1 MAPSSAQILIIHC
14 LYLYIADGV
23 FIDKYSYHAIERVW
37 PEAQQ
42 FCQDQFG
49 TDLASVHSEQD
60 QEIITTVSNGAKG
73 WIGLH
78 DIDQEGTFIWVD
90 GTTFDYGSTL
100 YILPWRPDRPNDYQ
114 GGEDCV
120 MIESQSEFNNE
131 WNDLRCTD
139 YSIPQPIFCN
149 KPSLLCNA
157 TNDVEW
163 SAISGSWQIDSCQA
177 VSDVPGIVM
186 IDNKVWSEA
195 SMNNENY
202 LAIEYMFSMDTM
214 DTSMNYVGVAGMVI
228 KNLYLCHHYFIG
240 IIPDQNTVILQQI
253 SNTTRTVLATNSSF
267 NHISKHYYPL
277 QIILEGQSFIISI
290 HGQEYIQFE
299 LDLNVTELSP
309 YWRIGLW
316 NNNLNVTAKSLYI
329 EGTEASAEDYVDE
342 CDVLLPSSSTID
354 TIITNEISSTIN
366 IASTTDMTSSTSEFE
381 HSVSTTETNVSVPLS
396 STKDTIITIDTNP
409 APDTDTTS
417 STSDLN
423 ATEFKNSTLAEK
435 PVTPKGP
442 KAKVLNSDETESTG
456 LQLDPTM
463 VFVGFSIMGCC
474 ILILILALVYKWRRV
489 KRMRRFTSTRT
500 DRTNISV
507 IPGLH
512 VQDSSGGG
520 VGMFVN
526 DDSSEFAQRDHGM
539 SKHDIKCV
547 NKLQVPDLI
556 DVDSNSIKEGSKISD
571 DEDSEMIAH
580 QSTGGFNHEIGL
592 DDGEFI
598 IHSDNESQQR
608 NMKETMSVELGD
620 GGVENDEKSFEIKQ
634 LQDDNSSNWIDP
646 GNLDLEEMMME
657 GNSTQNFFGDA
668 N

>member
-42 FCQDQFG
+42 YCQDQFG
-49 TDLASVHSEQD
+49 TDLASVHSDQD

-78 DIDQEGTFIWVD
+78 DIDKEGTFIWVD

-114 GGEDCV
+114 GREDCV
-120 MIESQSEFNNE
+120 MIESKSEFNNE

-139 YSIPQPIFCN
+139 YSIPQQIFCN
-149 KPSLLCNA
+149 KPSLLCSA
-157 TNDVEW
+157 SNDIEW
-163 SAISGSWQIDSCQA
+163 NTISGSWQIDSCQA
-177 VSDVPGIVM
+177 VSDVSGIVM
-186 IDNKVWSEA
+186 ISNKIWGEANIDND
-195 SMNNENY
+195 NY
-202 LAIEYMFSMDTM
+202 LAIEYMLRMNSMDTPINDVKM
-214 DTSMNYVGVAGMVI
+214 AGIVV

-240 IIPDQNTVILQQI
+240 IIPDQNSVILQQI

-267 NHISKHYYPL
+267 NHISGQYYPL
-277 QIILEGQSFIISI
+277 QLVLQDQSFIISI
-290 HGQEYIQFE
+290 HGQEYIEFG

-309 YWRIGLW
+309 YWRIGLL
-316 NNNLNVTAKSLYI
+316 NYNLNVTAKSLYI
-329 EGTEASAEDYVDE
+329 QGSEASANGYVDK
-342 CDVLLPSSSTID
+342 CGDVSLPSFSTTNTIIHIETSLTID
-354 TIITNEISSTIN
+354 T
-366 IASTTDMTSSTSEFE
+366 
-381 HSVSTTETNVSVPLS
+381 
-396 STKDTIITIDTNP
+396 
-409 APDTDTTS
+409 APNTDTTSIS
-417 STSDLN
+417 STSDLI
-423 ATEFKNSTLAEK
+423 ATVFEYSTSTAISK

-442 KAKVLNSDETESTG
+442 KAKILDNNDTENTG
-456 LQLDPTM
+456 LQLDSTM
-463 VFVGFSIMGCC
+463 VFVVFNIMGCC
-474 ILILILALVYKWRRV
+474 ILILILALVYKWKRV

-500 DRTNISV
+500 DKTNISV

-556 DVDSNSIKEGSKISD
+556 DVDSNSIKEGSRVGD
-571 DEDSEMIAH
+571 DDDSEMIAH
-580 QSTGGFNHEIGL
+580 QSTGGFNHDIGL

-608 NMKETMSVELGD
+608 NMKDTMSVEIGD
-620 GGVENDEKSFEIKQ
+620 GGMENDEKSFEIKQ
-634 LQDDNSSNWIDP
+634 SQDENGANWIDP
-646 GNLDLEEMMME
+646 GNLDLEEMIME